1 MRSGKSRR
9 FGLIVSAVVMAATA
23 FCGLYFATRGG
34 QSRLHYGPADDA
46 PELPEE
52 SLPDDVL
59 LDMSE
64 GHMATTFNY
73 RLTVR
78 KNGVAKMETSFGPT
92 ALPALSASRLAEIV
106 AACRR
111 RDLARMR
118 RSYRRPVYTDGGYF
132 RLTLNDPDLRKSL
145 LAIGGD
151 PEAGQALAL
160 IDDLRTLLDID
171 RTLDALVA
179 AERAAHSRREAGR

>member
-73 RLTVR
+73 RLTS
-78 KNGVAKMETSFGPT
+78 K
-92 ALPALSASRLAEIV
+92 
-106 AACRR
+106 
-111 RDLARMR
+111 
-118 RSYRRPVYTDGGYF
+118 
-132 RLTLNDPDLRKSL
+132 
-145 LAIGGD
+145 
-151 PEAGQALAL
+151 
-160 IDDLRTLLDID
+160 
-171 RTLDALVA
+171 
-179 AERAAHSRREAGR
+179 